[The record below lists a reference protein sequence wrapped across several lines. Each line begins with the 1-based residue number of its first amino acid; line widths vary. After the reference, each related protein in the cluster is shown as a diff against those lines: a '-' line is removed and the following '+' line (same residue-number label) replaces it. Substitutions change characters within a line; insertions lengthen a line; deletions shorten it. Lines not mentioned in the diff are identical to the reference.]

1 MNGGGGEGE
10 AEPNAMR
17 RFLRASEQARGAAA
31 ASFTPSVRTLSS
43 SPTTETASSAA
54 AATAAVAVER
64 AKALCDGVLEGM
76 RRRAGRGRERR
87 RRGRTGNR
95 RNRKRGERGRNGQ
108 PKGKGKDWNAHAVA
122 AVSLALPSR

>member
-1 MNGGGGEGE
+1 MAAAARGKRS
-10 AEPNAMR
+10 PVR
-17 RFLRASEQARGAAA
+17 CDASFERARGAAA

-54 AATAAVAVER
+54 AAAVAVER

-76 RRRAGRGRERR
+76 RRRRAGRGRER